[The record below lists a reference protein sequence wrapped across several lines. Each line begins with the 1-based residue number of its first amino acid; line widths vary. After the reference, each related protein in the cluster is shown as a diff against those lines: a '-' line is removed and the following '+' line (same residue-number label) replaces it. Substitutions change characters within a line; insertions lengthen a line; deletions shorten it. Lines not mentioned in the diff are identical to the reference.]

1 MLLLSF
7 ILKKSVVSL
16 KRRSRDYHVG
26 QKLRRESS
34 DVLRVRKFWASTTCY
49 KNYQNF
55 TVFMTNIS
63 GLLFRG
69 IR

>member
-34 DVLRVRKFWASTTCY
+34 DVLRVRKFFGQYNMLQKLPKIPLCS
-49 KNYQNF
+49 
-55 TVFMTNIS
+55 
-63 GLLFRG
+63 
-69 IR
+69 